1 MVPVIWRKQRP
12 PPTFRSH
19 RATCSAFAQPLA
31 RLYFVY
37 LGIARSV
44 LSYAYNLLLTYTAH
58 RITRNIRLEFLCA
71 ALRQEVAFYDL
82 GTGGSIATQAT
93 SNGRLI
99 QSGIAEKLGLAFQGI
114 SAFIAAFVVAFSV
127 QWKLTLICL
136 CIAPATLLI
145 MGIVSA
151 MQTGLLIKSIDIYMR
166 ANSFVEGVLG
176 GIRAVHAF
184 EMRERLVQK
193 FSEHLEQGRRIG
205 KRQSPLMGV
214 MFSSQYTI
222 IQLGFGLAFWQGI
235 HMLARGEIKDS
246 GQIFT

>member
-1 MVPVIWRKQRP
+1 M
-12 PPTFRSH
+12 
-19 RATCSAFAQPLA
+19 FAQPLP

-44 LSYAYNLLLTYTAH
+44 LAYAYNLLFTYTAH
-58 RITRNIRLEFLCA
+58 RITRNIRLEFLRS

-99 QSGIAEKLGLAFQGI
+99 QSGISEKLGLAFQGI
-114 SAFIAAFVVAFSV
+114 SAFVAAFIVAFSV

-136 CIAPATLLI
+136 CIAPATLLV

-151 MQTGLLIKSIDIYMR
+151 MQTGFLIKSIGIYMR

-176 GIRAVHAF
+176 GIRVVHAF
-184 EMRERLVQK
+184 EMKERLVEK
-193 FSEHLEQGRRIG
+193 FSEYLEQGRQVG
-205 KRQSPLMGV
+205 KKQSPLLGI

-235 HMLARGEIKDS
+235 HMIARGEIKDS

>member
-1 MVPVIWRKQRP
+1 M
-12 PPTFRSH
+12 
-19 RATCSAFAQPLA
+19 
-31 RLYFVY
+31 
-37 LGIARSV
+37 

-58 RITRNIRLEFLCA
+58 RITRNIRFEFLRA
-71 ALRQEVAFYDL
+71 ALRQEVAFYDF

-99 QSGIAEKLGLAFQGI
+99 QSGISEKLGLAFQGI
-114 SAFIAAFVVAFSV
+114 SAFVVAFIV
-127 QWKLTLICL
+127 AFTAQWKLTLICI

-145 MGIVSA
+145 MGTVSA
-151 MQTGLLIKSIDIYMR
+151 MQTGLMIKSMGIYMH

-184 EMRERLVQK
+184 EIRERLVQK
-193 FSEHLEQGRRIG
+193 FSEHLEQGRLVG
-205 KRQSPLMGV
+205 KKQSPLLGV

-235 HMLARGEIKDS
+235 RMLARGEIEDS

>member
-1 MVPVIWRKQRP
+1 MI
-12 PPTFRSH
+12 
-19 RATCSAFAQPLA
+19 
-31 RLYFVY
+31 
-37 LGIARSV
+37 
-44 LSYAYNLLLTYTAH
+44 SYTYNLLLTYTAH
-58 RITRNIRLEFLCA
+58 RITRNIRLEFLRA

-99 QSGIAEKLGLAFQGI
+99 QSGVSEKLGLAFQGI
-114 SAFIAAFVVAFSV
+114 SAFVAAFIVAFSV

-145 MGIVSA
+145 IGTVSA
-151 MQTGLLIKSIDIYMR
+151 MQTGLLIKSISIYMR
-166 ANSFVEGVLG
+166 ANSFAEGVLG

-193 FSEHLEQGRRIG
+193 FSEHLERGRQVG
-205 KRQSPLMGV
+205 KRQSSLLGI

-235 HMLARGEIKDS
+235 HMLARGEIKNS